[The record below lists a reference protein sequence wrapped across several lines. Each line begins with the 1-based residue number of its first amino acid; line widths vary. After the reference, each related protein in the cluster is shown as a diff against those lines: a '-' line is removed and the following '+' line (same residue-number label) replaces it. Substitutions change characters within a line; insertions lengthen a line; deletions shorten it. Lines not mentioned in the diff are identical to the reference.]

1 MRAGD
6 VIQRLL
12 SNRDPEKDSY
22 MKIAAALGYRSVS
35 GVTNLLTRDDVC
47 VSTLYKICKYFG
59 YVIVVMNPKDATGKS
74 DMVISMKHHPLPLV
88 NDKGERV
95 KGRPRKR
102 KIRYSTKKD
111 KYRGTRPASGKA
123 AVLNS
128 CRVQKKK
135 EESDK
140 ATEVLKHEDQGS
152 TF

>member
-22 MKIAAALGYRSVS
+22 MKIASALGYRSVS

-59 YVIVVMNPKDATGKS
+59 YVIVVMNPNDDTGKS
-74 DMVISMKHHPLPLV
+74 DMVISMKHQPLPLM
-88 NDKGERV
+88 NDKGEHI

-102 KIRYSTKKD
+102 KIKYSTKKD
-111 KYRGTRPASGKA
+111 KYRGRSPASGKPV
-123 AVLNS
+123 VLNS

-135 EESDK
+135 
-140 ATEVLKHEDQGS
+140 
-152 TF
+152 